1 MKNIKKLIQ
10 IVSSHEK
17 KRAYLLLVMIIL
29 MAFLEM
35 LGVFSIMPFI
45 AVLSNPNLIQ
55 SNKILNLLYE
65 KSIIFGVDNEEQFL
79 FVICI
84 CVFIVLIVSLSF
96 KALTNYAQMKF
107 ILLCR
112 YGIANRLVKKYLSQP
127 YHWFLDRHSADLG
140 KTILSEV
147 GVVVS
152 KGLSPLLTLI
162 SQLLLTVV
170 LLVLLIL
177 VDPVLTAVVTLA
189 LGLTYSFI
197 YKLSLNLTK
206 QIGEETLQANKLRFK
221 ILSEVFSA
229 IKQVKI
235 SGLENIYL
243 NRFSS
248 PDKKHA
254 QLSALESILS
264 MMPRFGLEAIA
275 FGGILLVALY
285 LMKKMG
291 DIQNVVPIIALYAFA
306 GYRLMPALQQIYVSL
321 TKLRIVSASLDVLHQ
336 DIMSLNNSEN
346 ENKKSLILNNSIR
359 LNDISFCYPKSS
371 VFILKNINIEII
383 AHTKVGFVGSTG
395 SGKTSLADIILGLL
409 EPQKGNIEIDSR
421 KLTKNNLREW
431 QNSIGYVPQQIYLSD
446 DTIAS
451 NIAFGINPDEIDYKL
466 VEQSAKIANLHNFIS
481 KELPAKYNTTV
492 GERGIRLSGGQ
503 IQRIGIARAM
513 YNNPK
518 LLVLDEA
525 TSALDNI
532 TEREVMKA
540 IYNLKNNITVIII
553 AHRLTTVKNCDEIFV
568 FNKGKIRAK
577 GSFESLIK
585 NDSYFRESIK
595 N

>member
-147 GVVVS
+147 GVVVT

-264 MMPRFGLEAIA
+264 MLPRFGLEAIA

-321 TKLRIVSASLDVLHQ
+321 TKLRIVSASLDALHQ

>member
-206 QIGEETLQANKLRFK
+206 QIGEETLQANKVRFK

-264 MMPRFGLEAIA
+264 MLPRFGLEAIA

>member
-10 IVSSHEK
+10 LLSSQEK
-17 KRAYLLLVMIIL
+17 KRAYLLMVMIIL

-107 ILLCR
+107 TFFCK
-112 YGIANRLVKKYLSQP
+112 YSIANRLVKKYLSQP

-147 GVVVS
+147 GVIFS
-152 KGLSPLLTLI
+152 KGFSPLLSLI
-162 SQLLLTVV
+162 SQLFLTVV
-170 LLVLLIL
+170 LLVALIL
-177 VDPVLTAVVTLA
+177 VDPVLTAIVTLA
-189 LGLTYSFI
+189 FGLTYGLI

-206 QIGEETLQANKLRFK
+206 QIGEETLQANKQRFK

-235 SGLENIYL
+235 SGLEKIYI
-243 NRFSS
+243 NRFSG

-264 MMPRFGLEAIA
+264 MLPRFGLEAIA

-321 TKLRIVSASLDVLHQ
+321 TKLRIVSASLDIIYQ

-346 ENKKSLILNNSIR
+346 ENKKLLILNNSIR

-371 VFILKNINIEII
+371 VFILKNINIEIT

-409 EPQKGNIEIDSR
+409 EPQKGSIEIDSK

-466 VEQSAKIANLHNFIS
+466 VEQSARIANLHNFIS

-585 NDSYFRESIK
+585 NDSYFREST
-595 N
+595 NN